1 MIRFEGFSFDFLR
14 GLSDMAQGQLA
25 SQTFQVPDTVEAI
38 EFYFEQGLTDG
49 LPVVPPTPDMVA
61 RFLDAIGK
69 APGDV
74 LGTIPTRKREIT
86 AEKVAINAIMAG
98 CKPEY
103 MPVVATAIS
112 AMCEEKF
119 NLHGTSAS
127 TAGTGHMV
135 LVHGPIVKE
144 LDINYANNLFGP
156 TKRSNATIGRAIRLI
171 IMNVCGSVP
180 GILDKS
186 TFGHPGKYS
195 YCFAENEDLSPW
207 APLHVERGLSLES
220 SAVTVMAGNAPIQ
233 GSDHGSH
240 TAEGILNSLAGGIL
254 ANGMPNGGE
263 LMVVISPEVLLHIRE
278 EGLSKDDVKNYLF
291 EATKRPYSFWSGMDR
306 GWDPEGGAHD
316 NSEVASAVESPDN
329 LMVIVAGGTAGGF
342 FCTIMPW
349 GGGKGTKSVTR
360 QIPNM

>member
-1 MIRFEGFSFDFLR
+1 
-14 GLSDMAQGQLA
+14 MAGGQLA

-38 EFYFEQGLTDG
+38 EFYFEHGLTDG
-49 LPVVPPTPDMVA
+49 LPVVPPTPDMVT
-61 RFLDAIGK
+61 RFLDA
-69 APGDV
+69 ARLEARDV
-74 LGTIPTRKREIT
+74 VGTIPTRKREIT

-103 MPVVATAIS
+103 MPVVTTAIS
-112 AMCEEKF
+112 AMCEEQF

-144 LDINYANNLFGP
+144 LDINYANNIFGP

-195 YCFAENEDLSPW
+195 YCFAENEELSPW
-207 APLHVERGLSLES
+207 QPLHVERGLPLES
-220 SAVTVMAGNAPIQ
+220 SAVTVYAGNSPIQ

-240 TAEGILNSLAGGIL
+240 TGEGILNSIAGVMV
-254 ANGMPNGGE
+254 ANGIPEGGE
-263 LMVVISPEVLLHIRE
+263 MMVVISPEVLLHIRE
-278 EGLSKDDVKNYLF
+278 EGWSKQDVKNYLF
-291 EATKRPYSFWSGMDR
+291 EATKREYSS
-306 GWDPEGGAHD
+306 WDTIDPAWAPAIGSHAD
-316 NSEVASAVESPDN
+316 TDVASVVRSPDD
-329 LMVIVAGGTAGGF
+329 LMVLVAGGTAGGF
-342 FCTIMPW
+342 FCTILPW
-349 GGGKGTKSVTR
+349 AGETETKSVTK
-360 QIPNM
+360 QILGM

>member
-1 MIRFEGFSFDFLR
+1 MIRFEGFSSYFLR

-195 YCFAENEDLSPW
+195 YCFAENEELSPW
-207 APLHVERGLSLES
+207 APAPRGARAVAGVERRYRNGRQCSHPGQRSRQPHRRGHPELPGR
-220 SAVTVMAGNAPIQ
+220 GNPGQ
-233 GSDHGSH
+233 RD
-240 TAEGILNSLAGGIL
+240 AERRR
-254 ANGMPNGGE
+254 ANGGDQP
-263 LMVVISPEVLLHIRE
+263 R
-278 EGLSKDDVKNYLF
+278 
-291 EATKRPYSFWSGMDR
+291 
-306 GWDPEGGAHD
+306 
-316 NSEVASAVESPDN
+316 
-329 LMVIVAGGTAGGF
+329 GTA
-342 FCTIMPW
+342 PH
-349 GGGKGTKSVTR
+349 S
-360 QIPNM
+360 

>member
-1 MIRFEGFSFDFLR
+1 
-14 GLSDMAQGQLA
+14 MAQSESA
-25 SQTFQVPDTVEAI
+25 SRTFQVPDTVEAI

-49 LPVVPPTPDMVA
+49 LPVVPPTPDSVA
-61 RFLDAIGK
+61 RFLDASGLG
-69 APGDV
+69 AGDV
-74 LGTIPTRKREIT
+74 VGTMPTRKREIT

-103 MPVVATAIS
+103 MPVVTTAIS

-195 YCFAENEDLSPW
+195 YCFAENEELSPW
-207 APLHVERGLSLES
+207 QPLHVERGLPLES
-220 SAVTVMAGNAPIQ
+220 SAVTVYAGNAPIQ

-240 TAEGILNSLAGGIL
+240 TGEGILNSIAGVML
-254 ANGMPNGGE
+254 ANGVPAGGE
-263 LMVVISPEVLLHIRE
+263 MMVVISPEVLLHIRE
-278 EGLSKDDVKNYLF
+278 EGWSKQDVKNYLF
-291 EATKRPYSFWSGMDR
+291 EATKREYSFWDTL
-306 GWDPEGGAHD
+306 DGAWAPTIGSHAD
-316 NSEVASAVESPDN
+316 TDMASVVSSPDD
-329 LMVIVAGGTAGGF
+329 LMVLVAGSAAGGF
-342 FCTIMPW
+342 FCTILPW
-349 GGGKGTKSVTR
+349 AGETETKSVTKK
-360 QIPNM
+360 IPGM

>member
-1 MIRFEGFSFDFLR
+1 MIRFGSFSFDFLR

-49 LPVVPPTPDMVA
+49 LPVVPPTPDMVT

-156 TKRSNATIGRAIRLI
+156 TKRSNA
-171 IMNVCGSVP
+171 P
-180 GILDKS
+180 
-186 TFGHPGKYS
+186 
-195 YCFAENEDLSPW
+195 
-207 APLHVERGLSLES
+207 
-220 SAVTVMAGNAPIQ
+220 
-233 GSDHGSH
+233 
-240 TAEGILNSLAGGIL
+240 LAG
-254 ANGMPNGGE
+254 P
-263 LMVVISPEVLLHIRE
+263 
-278 EGLSKDDVKNYLF
+278 
-291 EATKRPYSFWSGMDR
+291 SG
-306 GWDPEGGAHD
+306 
-316 NSEVASAVESPDN
+316 SSS
-329 LMVIVAGGTAGGF
+329 
-342 FCTIMPW
+342 
-349 GGGKGTKSVTR
+349 
-360 QIPNM
+360 

>member
-1 MIRFEGFSFDFLR
+1 
-14 GLSDMAQGQLA
+14 MAEGQLA

-61 RFLDAIGK
+61 RFLDAAGLGAK
-69 APGDV
+69 DV
-74 LGTIPTRKREIT
+74 VGTIPTRKREIT

-103 MPVVATAIS
+103 MPVVTTAMS
-112 AMCEEKF
+112 AMCEEEF

-195 YCFAENEDLSPW
+195 YCFAENEELSPW
-207 APLHVERGLSLES
+207 QPLHVERGLPLES
-220 SAVTVMAGNAPIQ
+220 SAVTVYAGNAPIQ

-240 TAEGILNSLAGGIL
+240 TGEGILNSIAGL
-254 ANGMPNGGE
+254 MVANGMPEGGE
-263 LMVVISPEVLLHIRE
+263 MMVVISPEMLLHVRE
-278 EGLSKDDVKNYLF
+278 EGWSKQEVKNYLF
-291 EATKRPYSFWSGMDR
+291 EATKREYAFWDTLDR
-306 GWDPEGGAHD
+306 GWSVRSDPHEESD
-316 NSEVASAVESPDN
+316 VVSVVESPDD
-329 LMVIVAGGTAGGF
+329 LMVLVAGGTAGGF
-342 FCTIMPW
+342 FCTILPW
-349 GGGKGTKSVTR
+349 GGGTATKSVTK
-360 QIPNM
+360 QIPGM

>member
-1 MIRFEGFSFDFLR
+1 
-14 GLSDMAQGQLA
+14 MAQSGSA

-61 RFLDAIGK
+61 RFLDASGLG
-69 APGDV
+69 AGDV
-74 LGTIPTRKREIT
+74 VGTIPTRKREIT

-98 CKPEY
+98 CKPAY
-103 MPVVATAIS
+103 MPVVTTAIS
-112 AMCEEKF
+112 AMCEEQF

-180 GILDKS
+180 GVLDKS

-195 YCFAENEDLSPW
+195 YCFAENEELSPW
-207 APLHVERGLSLES
+207 QPLHVERGLPLES
-220 SAVTVMAGNAPIQ
+220 SAVTVYAGNSPIQ

-240 TAEGILNSLAGGIL
+240 TGEGILNSIAGVML
-254 ANGMPNGGE
+254 ANGVPAGGE
-263 LMVVISPEVLLHIRE
+263 MMIVLSPEVLLHIRE
-278 EGLSKDDVKNYLF
+278 EGWSKQDVKNYLF
-291 EATKRPYSFWSGMDR
+291 EATKREYSFWDNL
-306 GWDPEGGAHD
+306 DGAWGPTLGSHAD
-316 NSEVASAVESPDN
+316 TDVASVVSSPDD
-329 LMVIVAGGTAGGF
+329 LMVLVAGGAAGGF
-342 FCTIMPW
+342 FCTILPW
-349 GGGKGTKSVTR
+349 AGETETKSVTK
-360 QIPNM
+360 QIPGM

>member
-1 MIRFEGFSFDFLR
+1 
-14 GLSDMAQGQLA
+14 MAQSGSA
-25 SQTFQVPDTVEAI
+25 SQTFQVPNTVEAI

-49 LPVVPPTPDMVA
+49 LPVVPPTPDSVA
-61 RFLDAIGK
+61 RFLDAVGMG
-69 APGDV
+69 PGQV
-74 LGTIPTRKREIT
+74 VGTIPTRKREIT

-103 MPVVATAIS
+103 MPVVTTAIS

-144 LDINYANNLFGP
+144 LDINYANNIFGP

-180 GILDKS
+180 GVLDKS

-195 YCFAENEDLSPW
+195 YCFAENEELSPW
-207 APLHVERGLSLES
+207 QPLHVERGLPLES
-220 SAVTVMAGNAPIQ
+220 SAVTVYAGNSPIQ

-240 TAEGILNSLAGGIL
+240 TGEGILNSIAGVML
-254 ANGMPNGGE
+254 ANGVPAGGE
-263 LMVVISPEVLLHIRE
+263 MMVVISPEVLLHIRE
-278 EGLSKDDVKNYLF
+278 EGWSKQDVKNYLF
-291 EATKRPYSFWSGMDR
+291 EATKREYSFWDNLDGA
-306 GWDPEGGAHD
+306 WAPTLGGHAD
-316 NSEVASAVESPDN
+316 TDVASVVSSPDD
-329 LMVIVAGGTAGGF
+329 LMVLVAGGAAGGF
-342 FCTIMPW
+342 FCTILPW
-349 GGGKGTKSVTR
+349 AGETETKSVTK
-360 QIPNM
+360 QIPGM